1 MGAWSHESFG
11 NDTACDWSGPLA
23 DAVDLTYVDETLQRV
38 LDAGDDDLD
47 MDLSCEAIA
56 AAEVVARLQGHFGLR
71 DAYSQ
76 AVDDWVAKTR
86 QVPGADLAN
95 KARAVLH
102 RIVSAP
108 SELLELWEE
117 SEDAEAWLSAVSAL
131 RDRISV
137 PLGGAGQRNGTL
149 R

>member
-1 MGAWSHESFG
+1 MGTWSHESFG

-23 DAVDLTYVDETLQRV
+23 DTVDLTYVDETLQRV

-47 MDLSCEAIA
+47 MDVSCEAIA

-76 AVDDWVAKTR
+76 SVDDWVAKTH

-95 KARAVLH
+95 KARAVLD

-108 SELLELWEE
+108 SELLELLEE

-137 PLGGAGQRNGTL
+137 PSGGTGQRNGTL